1 MRKDDYKVAL
11 IVPVYNEHE
20 TVETFVKTVNE
31 KLASELNHIEIVL
44 IKYFLSDTLPLV
56 LETCRT
62 D

>member
-31 KLASELNHIEIVL
+31 KLESELSHIEIVFIDDGSKDNTVEL
-44 IKYFLSDTLPLV
+44 IENMQK
-56 LETCRT
+56 
-62 D
+62 

>member
-31 KLASELNHIEIVL
+31 KLASELIIL
-44 IKYFLSDTLPLV
+44 RLSSLMTVQRITL
-56 LETCRT
+56 
-62 D
+62 